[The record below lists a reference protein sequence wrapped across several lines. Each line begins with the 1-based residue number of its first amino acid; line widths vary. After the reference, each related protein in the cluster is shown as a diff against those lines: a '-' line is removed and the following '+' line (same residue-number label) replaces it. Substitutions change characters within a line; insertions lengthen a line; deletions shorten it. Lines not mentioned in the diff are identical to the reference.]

1 MKTAEKKEFDPNDIG
16 VANGNYFGLPVEA
29 DEADL
34 VLLPVPWD
42 ATVSYGAGTAEGP
55 GAVLDASLQVD
66 LYDYYIPEAWRARI
80 GTLPAEEALAVK
92 GRQARSVAE
101 AVISRLE
108 RGEDPAPEE
117 TARVNAL
124 CREMNDAV
132 YAAAARQLAAG
143 RRVGVVGG
151 DHSTPLG
158 AIRAAGERF
167 GNFGILHVDA
177 HADLRVAYE
186 GFEFSHA
193 SIMFNVLG
201 TVPQVTSLVQVGVR
215 DFCEQEARLMHD
227 DPRITAFPD
236 AAVRR
241 RLFEGETWGRIVEEM
256 LAALPEQVYVS
267 FDIDGLSPEY
277 CGGTGTPVPGG
288 LSFAEAEYLL
298 ARLSASGRR
307 IIGFDLC
314 EVAPGADG
322 EWDANVGAR
331 MLFKLAL
338 HCLHSDC
345 QFRKK

>member
-1 MKTAEKKEFDPNDIG
+1 MKTSEEKAFDPNDIG
-16 VANGNYFGLPVEA
+16 VANGNYFGLPVKA

-42 ATVSYGAGTAEGP
+42 ATVSYGAGTAAGP
-55 GAVLDASLQVD
+55 QAVLDASLQVD
-66 LYDYYIPEAWRARI
+66 LYDYYVPEAWRARV
-80 GTLPAEEALAVK
+80 GTLPADGELAAKCV
-92 GRQARSVAE
+92 QARSSAE
-101 AVISRLE
+101 KIIARLE
-108 RGEDPAPEE
+108 QGEIPVPEMTE
-117 TARVNAL
+117 QVNGL
-124 CREMNDAV
+124 CREMNDSV
-132 YAAAARQLAAG
+132 YAEAARQLAAG

-177 HADLRVAYE
+177 HADLRDAYE

-193 SIMFNVLG
+193 SIMFNVLE

-215 DFCEQEARLMHD
+215 DFCEQEARLMRD
-227 DPRITAFPD
+227 DARITAFPD

-241 RLFEGETWGRIVEEM
+241 RLFEGETWGGIVDEM

-277 CGGTGTPVPGG
+277 CSGTGTPVPGG

-307 IIGFDLC
+307 IVGFDLC
-314 EVAPGADG
+314 EVAPGAGG